1 MCIVLMRNHDCESC
15 KHTVKT
21 FHESCKNKKRC
32 REIYSVT
39 CIDCAKRMNMDEKE
53 IAMLFNLKTKRAEP
67 SVRK

>member
-15 KHTVKT
+15 KHTEKT

-39 CIDCAKRMNMDEKE
+39 CIDCAKKDEYG
-53 IAMLFNLKTKRAEP
+53 
-67 SVRK
+67 